1 MLGCHACI
9 HSDALLCMCESSASS
24 IAYLQP
30 QLIMN
35 HAIEQAIGQAVG
47 QAIGQTSKLAT
58 GLAT

>member
-1 MLGCHACI
+1 
-9 HSDALLCMCESSASS
+9 MCESSASS

-47 QAIGQTSKLAT
+47 QAIGQTIKLAI

>member
-24 IAYLQP
+24 IAYLP

-47 QAIGQTSKLAT
+47 QAIGQTIKLAT